1 MGYEGRTCIDA
12 TSRFMWWICEEWKRF
27 ASLSLAILPQLHSK
41 EEWAGTMWTALATA
55 CTLLLGQSLS
65 QEQAS
70 LALSLLVD
78 DFLPIWETRFG
89 EAGATIVCHMIC
101 HLADDSVAQFGCPSA
116 LWLFPME
123 RANGALTR
131 FARREKK
138 ASLHLSLAR
147 RYHTYLSK
155 FAADQCSGDDV
166 VPFKL
171 SKKREHV
178 CLDSATLD
186 SVEEYIAA
194 YHPSILLPAG
204 WREASYQ
211 LYSASRVN
219 GVLYN
224 YGTDV
229 VVRSASDDE
238 YAEEFVARV
247 GYFFLCG
254 TLPFFTVQTWY
265 AYPSASQQ
273 TRHGAIEALRLH
285 IMTATPAGSDFLVY
299 SPLLLKRQLV
309 MSKNPLWNCTD
320 TRSHYYYKH
329 DIFHALSIYN
339 TSV

>member
-1 MGYEGRTCIDA
+1 M
-12 TSRFMWWICEEWKRF
+12 
-27 ASLSLAILPQLHSK
+27 L
-41 EEWAGTMWTALATA
+41 TALATA

-78 DFLPIWETRFG
+78 DFLPIWEARFG

-123 RANGALTR
+123 SANGALTR

-155 FAADQCSGDDV
+155 FAAD
-166 VPFKL
+166 
-171 SKKREHV
+171 
-178 CLDSATLD
+178 
-186 SVEEYIAA
+186 
-194 YHPSILLPAG
+194 HPSILLPAG